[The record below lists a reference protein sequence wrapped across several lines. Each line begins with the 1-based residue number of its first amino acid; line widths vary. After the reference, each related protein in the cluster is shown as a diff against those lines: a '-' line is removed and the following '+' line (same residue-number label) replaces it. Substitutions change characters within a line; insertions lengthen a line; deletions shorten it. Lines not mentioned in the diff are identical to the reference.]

1 MTTRRQIAGSILG
14 INFRARTTPL
24 VLLLL
29 AVLTLAPLAAAQTL
43 RIIHNFTDAPDG
55 TNPSGRLSIDRS
67 GALYGTA
74 ENGGTGY
81 DGGQGIVFRMSSE
94 GETWT
99 IGRLYTFN
107 TESDGIN
114 PSGVQFGPDGVL
126 YGTTSNGGSV
136 YSLRPPVAVG
146 ATLVPTWNITWLN
159 SFPGFDYTYGDVI
172 FDAAGN
178 IYGVTRTGGNNGC
191 NLNRGC
197 GLVYKLTRDGNMW
210 SMTTLYVFQG
220 GSDGA
225 YPNGVSFDSAGNLIG
240 TAVSGGNNQAGV
252 IFELTPAGDSWSESV
267 LYNFDCNSNAGC
279 EPAAGLTADGAGNF
293 YGSTIASDGYSG
305 VIFELSK
312 SINGWTYGVLA
323 KIPDK
328 YYGGPYAPLT
338 LDAQGNLYGTVA
350 DVALRNPGAVFEL
363 TLTGSSWT
371 FTSLHDFT
379 GPPDGNV
386 PMSTVTIAPNGK
398 FYGTTYHGGNCC
410 GGLGAGA
417 VWEITP

>member
-1 MTTRRQIAGSILG
+1 MTTQQQIALG
-14 INFRARTTPL
+14 ISYRVRTAPL

-29 AVLTLAPLAAAQTL
+29 AVLTLVPIAAAQTL

-67 GALYGTA
+67 GALYGTT

-81 DGGQGIVFRMSSE
+81 DGGQGIVYRMSSR

-99 IGRLYTFN
+99 IDRIYTFT

-126 YGTTSNGGSV
+126 YGTSTNGGSV
-136 YSLRPPVAVG
+136 YSLRPL
-146 ATLVPTWNITWLN
+146 ATVSATVRSAWNIDWLY
-159 SFPGFDYTYGDVI
+159 SFAGFDYTHGDVA
-172 FDAAGN
+172 FDEAGN
-178 IYGVTRTGGNNGC
+178 IYGVTRTGGSNGC
-191 NLNRGC
+191 NNNRGC
-197 GLVYKLTRDGNMW
+197 GLVYKLTRAGNVW
-210 SMTTLYVFQG
+210 SMSTLYVFQG
-220 GSDGA
+220 GTDGA
-225 YPNGVSFDSAGNLIG
+225 YPNGVSFDSARNLIG
-240 TAVSGGNNQAGV
+240 TTVKGGSNQAGV

-279 EPAAGLTADGAGNF
+279 EPAAGLTADSAGNF
-293 YGSTIASDGYSG
+293 YGSTVASDGYSG

-312 SINGWTYGVLA
+312 SINVWTYSVLA
-323 KIPDK
+323 KIPAK
-328 YYGGPYAPLT
+328 YSGGPYAPLT

-350 DVALRNPGAVFEL
+350 DVGMRNPGAVFEL
-363 TLTGSSWT
+363 TLNAGSWT

-398 FYGTTYHGGNCC
+398 LYGTTYNGGNCC

-417 VWEITP
+417 VWEITR